1 MNEASRAQ
9 MVQARIKM
17 QEKGRALLIECEV
30 PKQQGVHGN
39 KKKGRGPCKLRK
51 SIQTTFKKKGW
62 VTLFT
67 HYLLRCPTKK
77 KNERA

>member
-39 KKKGRGPCKLRK
+39 KKKGEGR
-51 SIQTTFKKKGW
+51 
-62 VTLFT
+62 V
-67 HYLLRCPTKK
+67 
-77 KNERA
+77 N